1 MKADENAAGAK
12 KRSTKAFYP
21 ELAEGKGCS
30 ISYIYCER
38 LNLLLRSVND
48 LTTTTG
54 VCRGKSKPGTLSKRL
69 EKPRSHPEHNL
80 HLQLQALNKSRL
92 SKKNDFR
99 LFADRTSSWRTEES
113 TGEDLSLLSRSS
125 DFEALI

>member
-1 MKADENAAGAK
+1 MKTLRERRKDPLRRFTQN
-12 KRSTKAFYP
+12 S
-21 ELAEGKGCS
+21 LKGRGRS

-99 LFADRTSSWRTEES
+99 LFADRTSSWRAEKS
-113 TGEDLSLLSRSS
+113 TGEDLS
-125 DFEALI
+125 FERLG

>member
-1 MKADENAAGAK
+1 MKTLRERRKDPLRRFTQN
-12 KRSTKAFYP
+12 S
-21 ELAEGKGCS
+21 LKGRGRS

-113 TGEDLSLLSRSS
+113 TGEDLP
-125 DFEALI
+125 FERLG

>member
-1 MKADENAAGAK
+1 MKTLRERRKDPLRRFTQN
-12 KRSTKAFYP
+12 S
-21 ELAEGKGCS
+21 LKGRGRS

-38 LNLLLRSVND
+38 LNLLLRSVHD
-48 LTTTTG
+48 LTTKTG

-92 SKKNDFR
+92 SKKNAFR
-99 LFADRTSSWRTEES
+99 LFADRT
-113 TGEDLSLLSRSS
+113 LLLACRKVYGRRLV
-125 DFEALI
+125 F

>member
-1 MKADENAAGAK
+1 MKTLRERRKDPLRRFTQN
-12 KRSTKAFYP
+12 S
-21 ELAEGKGCS
+21 LKGRGRS